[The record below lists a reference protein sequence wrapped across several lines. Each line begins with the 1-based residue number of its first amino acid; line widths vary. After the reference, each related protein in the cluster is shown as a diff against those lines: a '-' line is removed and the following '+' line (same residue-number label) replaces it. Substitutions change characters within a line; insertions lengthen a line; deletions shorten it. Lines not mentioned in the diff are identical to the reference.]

1 MSAITKNQSS
11 PSERKYGYVFGCDGL
26 MTYDEACQFL
36 AVSLRKLYEL
46 IDEGRVRKGKLT
58 SSKQGSV
65 RLCRRSVVLYAASLE
80 A

>member
-1 MSAITKNQSS
+1 MSATTKKPNS
-11 PSERKYGYVFGCDGL
+11 PAEQKYGYAFGCDGL
-26 MTYDEACQFL
+26 MTYSEACQFL

-46 IDEGRVRKGKLT
+46 IDEERIRKGKLT